1 MSGARNTARLARWGP
16 PRMCAARRYMHQ
28 PAISTGGLLRNQ
40 VLPVSQHNKRRPW
53 PFGAYSLHNV
63 PAARTI
69 SFARVLP
76 KLALKLVRIPAMFGA
91 ATIGGLAYL
100 QYQATRELI
109 KDYSVEKILKAHLI
123 QRPATTQS
131 IYSNEPVLR

>member
-1 MSGARNTARLARWGP
+1 MSGARATTRLARWDP
-16 PRMCAARRYMHQ
+16 PQLRVFRRYMHQ
-28 PAISTGGLLRNQ
+28 TGVSAGGLLRNR
-40 VLPVSQHNKRRPW
+40 VLPSYKQNRRRAW

-63 PAARTI
+63 PAVRTI

-100 QYQATRELI
+100 QYQATRE
-109 KDYSVEKILKAHLI
+109 SS
-123 QRPATTQS
+123 QGFP
-131 IYSNEPVLR
+131 N